1 MIDYVCPTIFLIVIG
16 YLVYQHAVNR
26 KKSDKAEKI
35 NADYKNILDSKLIP
49 IGFERQQISNDAR
62 EKINSYSRDILAIIL
77 HFEPPFFS
85 NQVYS
90 RSGKKITLQEH
101 INKMPAEIKNK
112 TIFLQENDKNKLV
125 DSADFV
131 MELSD
136 SEESKTNV
144 IQTLDKWLA
153 ENPLRSKIN

>member
-1 MIDYVCPTIFLIVIG
+1 
-16 YLVYQHAVNR
+16 
-26 KKSDKAEKI
+26 
-35 NADYKNILDSKLIP
+35 
-49 IGFERQQISNDAR
+49 
-62 EKINSYSRDILAIIL
+62 
-77 HFEPPFFS
+77 
-85 NQVYS
+85 
-90 RSGKKITLQEH
+90 
-101 INKMPAEIKNK
+101 MPAEIKNK